1 MISFDDLGSGGGNDV
16 DLSPIYLSLGVL
28 KSNTQSIWEFVS
40 SMSITTISYSTPY
53 LETYR
58 TQDEM
63 YMYNITGDLTN
74 INYSGNKIVRGF
86 LDSVYQKSLYA
97 LDLDID
103 YIESMRSCT
112 FDGGTWNNAISL
124 RGGWFAY
131 NDYHGNGRV
140 SIKANVL
147 AHNIFSSIKS
157 LSVNALN
164 LHTVLS
170 GEANSFVEI
179 NYFDLNCNTIKNP
192 LIIASE
198 LNLKCREMYGG
209 GMFGG
214 IYQNI
219 NAMSISNVIVS
230 QIENLNMIGQS
241 MNSCALM
248 AFDFCNLQYNIMAS
262 NQILTASDLN
272 ISCRLASDILLKSIN
287 NLDFN
292 INSLYSLYISHCDM
306 VKLNFYSANSISIEC
321 PNNPCDIALNGK
333 SLDLMTVSNP
343 SILIHGSVK
352 TIAGA
357 QFSDGS
363 VNLTCDLLYM
373 CSLTGIKGVISAKT
387 VSLCDLSN
395 CHDLTIYGDLFIGN
409 VQKGWEINLYCET
422 LGACTFYRVQTM
434 FLSFDN
440 LYSGT
445 GRPYID
451 ECYNLTFYHDLQDIV
466 SMTSKPYALSQG
478 QNWLGTLYLKSG
490 IREAAFSLANLS
502 LVGITITQ
510 NYDVSNCPVMCNY
523 ISAVY

>member
-1 MISFDDLGSGGGNDV
+1 MISFDVGDGSGGNV
-16 DLSPIYLSLGVL
+16 DLSPIYKTLQILNL
-28 KSNTQSIWEFVS
+28 NTESIWNYVTN
-40 SMSITTISYSTPY
+40 MTGTTTLSIPY

-86 LDSVYQKSLYA
+86 MDSVYQKSLYA
-97 LDLDID
+97 LDLDIE

-131 NDYHGNGRV
+131 DDFHGNGRV

-147 AHNIFSSIKS
+147 VHNIFSSIKS

-209 GMFGG
+209 GIFGG
-214 IYQNI
+214 IYHNV
-219 NAMSISNVIVS
+219 NAMSISNVILS
-230 QIENLNMIGQS
+230 QIENLNMTGQS
-241 MNSCALM
+241 MNSCALL

-272 ISCRLASDILLKSIN
+272 INCRLASDILLKSIN

-292 INSLYSLYISHCDM
+292 VNSLYSLYISHCDM

-343 SILIHGSVK
+343 SVLIHGSIK
-352 TIAGA
+352 TLVAA
-357 QFSDGS
+357 KFSDGR
-363 VNLTCDLLYM
+363 VDLTCDLLYM
-373 CSLTGIKGVISAKT
+373 CSLTGVRGVISAKT
-387 VSLCDLSN
+387 VSLCDLSV
-395 CHDLTIYGDLFIGN
+395 CHDLTIYGDLFIGD

-466 SMTSKPYALSQG
+466 SMTSKPFALSQG

-510 NYDVSNCPVMCNY
+510 DYDVSNCPVMCNY
-523 ISAVY
+523 ISAIY